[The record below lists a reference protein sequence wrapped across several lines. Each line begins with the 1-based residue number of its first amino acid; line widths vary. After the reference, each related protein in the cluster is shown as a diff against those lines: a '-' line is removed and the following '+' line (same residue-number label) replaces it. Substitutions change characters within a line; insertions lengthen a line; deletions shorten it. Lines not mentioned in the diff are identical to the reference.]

1 MEPQPDQKNLRI
13 GSFAAHSAR
22 GLLRDRR
29 LRRKTMVA
37 ALAVALLLMV
47 CGSSFLQS
55 ILDPHE
61 HPVWFILYWFACAWV
76 TVLALLLGIFDL
88 LLTRRDGRAQRQNL
102 QRHFSAATDIR
113 ARSERKPEE

>member
-1 MEPQPDQKNLRI
+1 MEPQPNQKNLRI
-13 GSFAAHSAR
+13 GSFATHSAR

-29 LRRKTMVA
+29 LRRKTMFA
-37 ALAVALLLMV
+37 AVAVALLLMV

-61 HPVWFILYWFACAWV
+61 HPAWFILYWFACAWV

-88 LLTRRDGRAQRQNL
+88 LLTRRDGRAQQENL
-102 QRHFSAATDIR
+102 QGRFSGDIDVP
-113 ARSERKPEE
+113 SPSDRKPKE